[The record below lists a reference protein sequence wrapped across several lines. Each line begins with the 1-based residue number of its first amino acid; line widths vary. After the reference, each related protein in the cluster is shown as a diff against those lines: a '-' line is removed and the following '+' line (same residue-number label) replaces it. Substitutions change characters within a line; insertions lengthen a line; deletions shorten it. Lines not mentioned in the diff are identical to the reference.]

1 MEKKIKDNIKLR
13 NKIIE
18 YIYIYFLLNIMLLLS
33 SLSVQK
39 KQCRKLS
46 IYNSEVYLTIYGSG
60 VQNLLSNDFYA
71 NPSDVIVNGIS
82 KKDVCNKICELEGD
96 VNKITLVFEDEIN
109 SCENMFKHSSNIKE
123 IDLSN
128 FDTSKATSMK
138 SMFDNCINLEKITFG
153 NINTSLV
160 NNMDRFCSDCI
171 SLKSIDL
178 SKFDTSE
185 VTTMREMFARCKKIK
200 IVDASSFKTPK
211 VVDMFDI
218 FAYSDELITVNISNF
233 DISNVQIFQGMFYC
247 CHKLRFLD
255 LSNFNISKAK
265 NTNIPI
271 KGKKLL

>member
-1 MEKKIKDNIKLR
+1 MEKEIKDNKKLR
-13 NKIIE
+13 NKSIE
-18 YIYIYFLLNIMLLLS
+18 YIYMYLLLNIILLLS

-60 VQNLLSNDFYA
+60 AQNLLSNDFYA

-109 SCENMFKHSSNIKE
+109 SCENMFKYLSNIKE

-160 NNMDRFCSDCI
+160 NNMEKLFSGCK
-171 SLKSIDL
+171 SLKS
-178 SKFDTSE
+178 
-185 VTTMREMFARCKKIK
+185 
-200 IVDASSFKTPK
+200 
-211 VVDMFDI
+211 
-218 FAYSDELITVNISNF
+218 
-233 DISNVQIFQGMFYC
+233 
-247 CHKLRFLD
+247 LD
-255 LSNFNISKAK
+255 LSNFDTSQV
-265 NTNIPI
+265 TTR
-271 KGKKLL
+271 